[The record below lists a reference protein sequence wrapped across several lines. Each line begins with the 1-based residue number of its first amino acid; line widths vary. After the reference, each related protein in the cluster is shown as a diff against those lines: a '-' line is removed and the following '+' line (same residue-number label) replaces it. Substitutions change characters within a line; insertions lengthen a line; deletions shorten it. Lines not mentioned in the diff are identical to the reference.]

1 MKIYLGLLFSKIQEI
16 FDRFNNLQGNKV
28 KKNILTRGAF
38 VALLLTNTMA
48 MAESDYP
55 ATNFKP
61 VIVFQDQDAN
71 ESSKKNESAAPTKN
85 KNVSSVEATN
95 SGSSSKVNEAEEDS
109 SASVAAKPATVTKDE
124 KSNTNVLIGLGVVV
138 AAGVFF
144 FTRKKTG
151 ESAKGATN
159 ARANGLTGVERYLQ
173 NRSVTAGTGVARYLD
188 KKASALKEKAESTGV
203 SKYLKEKSQS
213 QRVAAS
219 SEVSPRGTVG
229 GATGVAKYLRDKG

>member
-1 MKIYLGLLFSKIQEI
+1 MKIYPGLLASKTQET

-38 VALLLTNTMA
+38 VALLLTNTMV

-71 ESSKKNESAAPTKN
+71 ESSKKNESAAPAQN
-85 KNVSSVEATN
+85 KNVSSVEAAKSN
-95 SGSSSKVNEAEEDS
+95 VSSKAKASDEDS
-109 SASVAAKPATVTKDE
+109 SDSVAAKPATVTKEE

-144 FTRKKTG
+144 FTRKKG
-151 ESAKGATN
+151 GSAKEATN
-159 ARANGLTGVERYLQ
+159 TRASGLTGVERYLQ
-173 NRSVTAGTGVARYLD
+173 NRSATAGTGVARYLD

-219 SEVSPRGTVG
+219 SDVSPRGTVG

>member
-1 MKIYLGLLFSKIQEI
+1 MKIYPGLLFSKIQET

-71 ESSKKNESAAPTKN
+71 ESSKKNESASPTKN
-85 KNVSSVEATN
+85 KNVSSVEATK
-95 SGSSSKVNEAEEDS
+95 SGSFSKVKASEEASD
-109 SASVAAKPATVTKDE
+109 SVAAKPATVTKDE

-151 ESAKGATN
+151 GSAKGAANT
-159 ARANGLTGVERYLQ
+159 RANGLTGVERYLQ

>member
-1 MKIYLGLLFSKIQEI
+1 
-16 FDRFNNLQGNKV
+16 V

-85 KNVSSVEATN
+85 KNVSSVEATK
-95 SGSSSKVNEAEEDS
+95 SGSSSKVKASEEASD
-109 SASVAAKPATVTKDE
+109 SVAAKPATVTKDE

-151 ESAKGATN
+151 GSAKGATN
-159 ARANGLTGVERYLQ
+159 TRANGLTGVERYLQ

>member
-1 MKIYLGLLFSKIQEI
+1 VKIYPDLLFSKFQRN
-16 FDRFNNLQGNKV
+16 FDRFNNLQGNNV
-28 KKNILTRGAF
+28 KENILIRGAF

-71 ESSKKNESAAPTKN
+71 ESSKKNESAAPTKS
-85 KNVSSVEATN
+85 KSVEATKTD
-95 SGSSSKVNEAEEDS
+95 SSSKVDVSEEDS
-109 SASVAAKPATVTKDE
+109 SDAVAVKPETATKDE

-144 FTRKKTG
+144 FTRKKG
-151 ESAKGATN
+151 GSAKEAINTRSG
-159 ARANGLTGVERYLQ
+159 GLTGVERYLQ
-173 NRSVTAGTGVARYLD
+173 NRSATAGTGVARYLD
-188 KKASALKEKAESTGV
+188 KKASALKQKAESTGV
-203 SKYLKEKSQS
+203 SKYLKEKSQN